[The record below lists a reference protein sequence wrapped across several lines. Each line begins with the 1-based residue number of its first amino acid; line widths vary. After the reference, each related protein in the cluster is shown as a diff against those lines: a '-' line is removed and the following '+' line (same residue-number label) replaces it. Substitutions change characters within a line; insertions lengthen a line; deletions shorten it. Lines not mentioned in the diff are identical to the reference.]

1 MVKEGNRRQFFAAAA
16 AVLAAVI
23 VLLIITRGG
32 SGFLLG
38 TDKATSC
45 VDSLMAAAHQGDL
58 EQAAQ
63 YLYGKVTIQ
72 NPEDTTPL
80 DSLRRDY
87 LESITCSLGKC
98 YTQDDALMLDLRVT
112 HLDLASCRAQY
123 ESALQQTLDARED
136 TIDDSPEVFEA
147 IAQEAIANVSPDSIS
162 TVTENL
168 TLRLV
173 NVDGRWLCVPTT
185 ELIDLLCGKY

>member
-1 MVKEGNRRQFFAAAA
+1 MVKEGNRRQFFVAAA

-38 TDKATSC
+38 TGNATSC
-45 VDSLMAAAHQGDL
+45 VDSLMAAARQGDL

-63 YLYGKVTIQ
+63 YLYGKVSIQ
-72 NPEDTTPL
+72 NPDEATPL
-80 DSLRRDY
+80 DALRRNY
-87 LESITCSLGKC
+87 LESLTCSLGKC
-98 YTQDDALMLDLRVT
+98 YTQDDALMLDLQVT

-123 ESALQQTLDARED
+123 ETALQQTLDARED

-147 IAQEAIANVSPDSIS
+147 IAREAVSSVQPDSVS
-162 TVTENL
+162 TVTDNL

-185 ELIDLLCGKY
+185 ELIDLLCGKN